1 MEPLISKD
9 PIVEKIVNG
18 SPGSEL
24 LELLLNKNLPL
35 RDEEYMET
43 LVFVIPNNTFG
54 EKAGRNFI
62 DIPSSVKTSYIK
74 KKEANHSVARFILT
88 SAIHTDDTDIMM
100 AAVNNQALP
109 VDILMMIAEQGS
121 FPVLTALLENQ
132 IKMIAYPEI
141 MKAVE
146 QNSAADSF
154 IRGKISEIREYY
166 LSEEKESKPIPREDI
181 LEDLQDIADA
191 QEIKEILEKVDE
203 EDWLTDVTVEEK
215 TLSTLEKIN
224 NMNLPGKVKLALEGT
239 KTERMI
245 LLRDPSKVVVK
256 SVLSSPK
263 ISEDEILIFLK
274 IKSIDKEF
282 IDKIAKSKEWT
293 KKYPIILGLVHNP
306 KTPVT
311 EAMRLTRNLHQRDLT
326 VLSRDRNA
334 SPVIMKFAK
343 NLLAQKQGIK

>member
-18 SPGSEL
+18 DPGDDL
-24 LELLLNKNLPL
+24 LELLLGKNLPL
-35 RDEEYMET
+35 RDEEYLET
-43 LVFVIPNNTFG
+43 LVFVIPKKKFSDR
-54 EKAGRNFI
+54 AGSNFI
-62 DIPSSVKTSYIK
+62 KIPSSVKLAYIK
-74 KKEANHSVARFILT
+74 KKEANHNVARFILT
-88 SAIHTDDTDIMM
+88 SALHTEDDEILI

-121 FPVLTALLENQ
+121 FQILTALLENQ

-141 MKAVE
+141 METIEK
-146 QNSAADSF
+146 NSAADSF
-154 IRGKISEIREYY
+154 IKGKITEIREYY
-166 LSEEKESKPIPREDI
+166 LQEEEVKPIPQEDI
-181 LEDLQDIADA
+181 LEDLQDIADSA
-191 QEIKEILEKVDE
+191 EIREILENVDE
-203 EDWLTDVTVEEK
+203 DDWLSEITVEEK
-215 TLSTLEKIN
+215 TLSTLQKIN
-224 NMNLPGKVKLALEGT
+224 NLKLPGKVKLALEGT

-256 SVLSSPK
+256 SVLNSPK

-282 IDKIAKSKEWT
+282 ITKIAKSKEWT
-293 KKYPIILGLVHNP
+293 KKYPIVQGLVHNP

-311 EAMRLTRNLHQRDLT
+311 EAMRLTRNLHQRDLV

-334 SPVIMKFAK
+334 NPVIMKFAK
-343 NLLAQKQGIK
+343 NLLSQRQGVK

>member
-18 SPGSEL
+18 NPGEEL
-24 LELLLNKNLPL
+24 LELLLSKNLPL
-35 RDEEYMET
+35 RDEEYLET
-43 LVFVIPNNTFG
+43 LVFVIPKKNYSNRAG
-54 EKAGRNFI
+54 ENFVK
-62 DIPSSVKTSYIK
+62 IPPSVKLTYIK
-74 KKEANHSVARFILT
+74 KKEANHNVARFILT
-88 SAIHTDDTDIMM
+88 NALHTEDNEIMI

-121 FPVLTALLENQ
+121 YIVLTALLENQ

-141 MKAVE
+141 MEAIEKNA
-146 QNSAADSF
+146 SADSF
-154 IRGKISEIREYY
+154 IKGKISEIREYY
-166 LSEEKESKPIPREDI
+166 LQQEEIKPILKEEI
-181 LEDLQDIADA
+181 LEDLQDIADSA
-191 QEIKEILEKVDE
+191 EIKEILEKVDE
-203 EDWLTDVTVEEK
+203 DNWLAEITVEEK
-215 TLSTLEKIN
+215 TLSTLQKIN
-224 NMNLPGKVKLALEGT
+224 NMKLPDKVKLALEGT

-256 SVLSSPK
+256 AVLGSPK

-282 IDKIAKSKEWT
+282 IGKIAKSKEWT
-293 KKYPIILGLVHNP
+293 KKYPVVQGLVHNP

-311 EAMRLTRNLHQRDLT
+311 EAMRLTRNLHHRDLV

-334 SPVIMKFAK
+334 NPVVMKFAK
-343 NLLAQKQGIK
+343 NLLNQRQGVK